1 MVARPEGKWS
11 TLHSVTKVHHTIKS
25 FLVGYTDEGGM
36 NGLAYQPCTI
46 KQFDFTYN
54 EKCNMQL
61 DK

>member
-46 KQFDFTYN
+46 KQFDFTY
-54 EKCNMQL
+54 
-61 DK
+61 